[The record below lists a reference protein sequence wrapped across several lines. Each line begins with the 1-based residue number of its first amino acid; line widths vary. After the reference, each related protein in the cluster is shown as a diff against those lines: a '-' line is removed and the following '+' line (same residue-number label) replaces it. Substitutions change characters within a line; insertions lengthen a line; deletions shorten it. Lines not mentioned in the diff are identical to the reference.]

1 MKSRTFRRTFALF
14 AEKQIR
20 PGHFSLSGNT
30 LVVTGPAIGLDPPP
44 GNLLANAGLPPLLLT
59 HGQLVFTLDDQG
71 NITSIQK
78 VTGTVQDVCE
88 LLQ

>member
-30 LVVTGPAIGLDPPP
+30 LVVTGPAIGLDPPL
-44 GNLLANAGLPPLLLT
+44 GNLLAMLACRRCCSPTASSYSRWMTKAISLR
-59 HGQLVFTLDDQG
+59 
-71 NITSIQK
+71 SK
-78 VTGTVQDVCE
+78 K
-88 LLQ
+88 